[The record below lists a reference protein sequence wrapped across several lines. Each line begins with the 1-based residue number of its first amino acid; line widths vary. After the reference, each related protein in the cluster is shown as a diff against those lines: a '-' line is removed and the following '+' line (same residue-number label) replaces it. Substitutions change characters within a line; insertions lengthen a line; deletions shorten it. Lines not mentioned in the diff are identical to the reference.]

1 MSLLYYGG
9 WMWRDVDVANMRAW
23 LDDCRGMWDDIEGD
37 LEDTIAELSDE
48 DVLRAVDRHYAGGIH
63 GWLAD
68 DEAIGPL
75 GGSVK
80 PSEW

>member
-1 MSLLYYGG
+1 
-9 WMWRDVDVANMRAW
+9 
-23 LDDCRGMWDDIEGD
+23 MWDDIDEDG
-37 LEDTIAELSDE
+37 EDTIAGLSDWE
-48 DVLRAVDRHYAGGIH
+48 VLRAVDNHYAGGIH

-68 DEAIGPL
+68 DEAIRPL